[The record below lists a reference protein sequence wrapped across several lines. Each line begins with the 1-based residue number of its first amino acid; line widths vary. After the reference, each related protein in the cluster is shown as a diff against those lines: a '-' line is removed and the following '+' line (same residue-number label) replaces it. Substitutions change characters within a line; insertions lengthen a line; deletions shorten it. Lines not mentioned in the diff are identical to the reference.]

1 MKINDTITRSL
12 GSLRRAKSRTLLT
25 AAAIG
30 VGAFSMTLAIAM
42 GQGGGE
48 YAERIITANTDAN
61 SLWVMKKQDEQSTA
75 SRPSKY
81 TDTPALR
88 FNKISVSPLNQYD
101 IDKLAA
107 VTGVQSVQPVFII
120 DQAVMSGPNQEEFQ
134 AVVNVAR
141 EGTYRVYAAG
151 DGDNVEDGEVILPD
165 GYREALGFTSPQ
177 AALGQMVSVTVMN
190 ENDPDAEAKT
200 VEVTVKAVIKQSS
213 MSLALAPT
221 AMLVSEATAKK
232 MNDHVVKGTFA
243 QNKFIASN
251 VKVDDYADLQ
261 AVKDRIITEGYLA
274 QTPGDVYGA
283 LYQFV
288 GVLQLVLAGF
298 GLLAVMTAVFSII
311 NTQYISVL
319 ERVQEVG
326 LMKALG
332 MGGKDVGRLF
342 QIEAGLIGIIGSS
355 IGTLAAVA
363 TGFLANPWITQAL
376 GFDSGTEL
384 IQFTVWGTVGVVG
397 LLTVTAITAGL
408 LPSRRASRLDPV
420 DALRSD
426 RL

>member
-12 GSLRRAKSRTLLT
+12 GSLRRSKSRTLLT

-30 VGAFSMTLAIAM
+30 VGAFSMTLALGM
-42 GQGGGE
+42 GQGGGA
-48 YAERIITANTDAN
+48 YAERIITTNTDAR

-107 VTGVQSVQPVFII
+107 VSGVRSVQPVFVI

-141 EGTYRVYAAG
+141 EGTYQVYAAG
-151 DGDNVEDGEVILPD
+151 DGRNVGDDEVVLPD
-165 GYREALGFTSPQ
+165 GYREALGFSSPQ
-177 AALGQMVSVTVMN
+177 AALGQTITVTVMN

-200 VEVTVKAVIKQSS
+200 IEVTVKGVMKQSS

-221 AMLVSEATAKK
+221 AMLVSEATARDL
-232 MNDHVVKGTFA
+232 NNHIVEGTFA

-251 VKVDDYADLQ
+251 VKVDDGVEMQ
-261 AVKDRIITEGYLA
+261 AVKERIITEGYLA

-298 GLLAVMTAVFSII
+298 GLLAVMTAVFSIV

-332 MGGKDVGRLF
+332 MGGKEVGRLF
-342 QIEAGLIGIIGSS
+342 QIEAGLIGLIGSS
-355 IGTLAAVA
+355 AGTAAAVA
-363 TGFLANPWITQAL
+363 TGFVINPWITQTL
-376 GFDSGTEL
+376 GFDAGTEL
-384 IQFTVWGTVGVVG
+384 IQFGIWSTVGVVG
-397 LLTVTAITAGL
+397 LLTATAIVAGL
-408 LPSRRASRLDPV
+408 LPSRRASHLDPV